1 MIAVPPRLPA
11 ITRALLAGAALG
23 LAHGQAADLPVRTA
37 APPAVPNSECMDCHE
52 GEFKA
57 PRKNLPPVW
66 IGVRPELFA
75 KSVHG
80 GLNCVDCHATLTGP
94 THDAKLP
101 PAQCAS
107 CHEAATGQFAT
118 SIHGVARPGAQP
130 VAASCTTCHG
140 NAHELLPVKHTESP
154 VAKFNLLGTCARCHE
169 GDNTRQGLKNGEAI
183 AHFRDSI
190 HGQGLYKMGLNVS
203 PSCNDCHGVHDIK
216 SVKDTAA
223 HTSRAALSQTC
234 GACHVGVEKT
244 YAASVH
250 GRLPLPAG
258 GKTAVCTDCH
268 TAHDIERPGS
278 AHFKQTIDQKCGQ
291 CHEERLA
298 NYRETYHGKAMLL
311 GKANAATDVAACYDC
326 HGHHDI
332 LKHTHPD
339 SQLAAGNI
347 VQTCARCHEGV
358 NASFAQ
364 YQPHADHTDGENYPA
379 LHWAYLAMT
388 SLLVSVFAF
397 FGVHTLLWV
406 TRFVLTYVR
415 DPAGFRAARAAL
427 HDDTETYR
435 RFSPYERFLH
445 MLVVTSFLILV
456 LTGMPLKFYYTEW
469 ARLLFNLLGGP
480 EAARVLHHL
489 AALVTFLYFALHLSS
504 LARSLWRHRGGLRN
518 PATGRLEPGRL
529 WAAVFGPDSLVPSL
543 QDWRDFSAHLK
554 WFFGRGPKPAWDR
567 WTYWERFDYLAVFW
581 GVAIIGL
588 SGLMLWF
595 PRFFTTF
602 LPGWTINLAVVIH
615 SDEALL
621 AAGFIFTFHF
631 FNTHF
636 RLDKFPMDT
645 VIFSGHISKAE
656 MLTER
661 RRWYDRLVAS
671 GKLEQHRVI
680 HSDWA
685 ERRTLYRTLGFTFVG
700 IGLLL
705 LGLMIYALLSRLGY

>member
-1 MIAVPPRLPA
+1 MNAVPSCVPA
-11 ITRALLAGAALG
+11 LFRALLAGSALG
-23 LAHGQAADLPVRTA
+23 LAPAPATGLPAGLAAK
-37 APPAVPNSECMDCHE
+37 PAVANAECMDCHE
-52 GEFKA
+52 AEFKA
-57 PRKNLPPVW
+57 PRKGLPPAW

-80 GLNCVDCHATLTGP
+80 RLNCADCHATITETP
-94 THDAKLP
+94 HASKLP
-101 PAQCAS
+101 PARCAS
-107 CHEAATGQFAT
+107 CHEAATRQFGA
-118 SIHGVARPGAQP
+118 SIHGVARPGGQA
-130 VAASCTTCHG
+130 VAADCAACHG
-140 NAHELLPVKHTESP
+140 NAHELLPVKHTDSP
-154 VAKFNLLGTCARCHE
+154 VAKFNLLGTCAACHE
-169 GDNTRQGLKNGEAI
+169 GDNTRQGLKNGDAI

-216 SVKDTAA
+216 SIKDTAA

-234 GACHVGVEKT
+234 GACHVGVGKT

-250 GRLPLPAG
+250 GQPALQAG

-291 CHEERLA
+291 CHAERLA

-326 HGHHDI
+326 HGHHGI
-332 LKHTHPD
+332 LKHTDPG
-339 SQLAAGNI
+339 SRLSAANI
-347 VQTCARCHEGV
+347 VQTCASCHQGV

-364 YQPHADHTDGENYPA
+364 YQPHADPTDGVNYPA
-379 LHWAYLAMT
+379 LHRTYLAMT

-406 TRFVLTYVR
+406 ARFALTYCR

-427 HDDTETYR
+427 HDETETYR
-435 RFSPYERFLH
+435 RFDPYERFLH
-445 MLVVTSFLILV
+445 MLVVTSFLALV
-456 LTGMPLKFYYTEW
+456 LTGMPLKFYYTDW

-480 EAARVLHHL
+480 EAARLLHHL
-489 AALVTFLYFALHLSS
+489 AALVTFLYFGLHLSS
-504 LARSLWRHRGGLRN
+504 LARNLWRRRGGLRN
-518 PATGRLEPGRL
+518 PATGRLEFGRL
-529 WAAVFGPDSLVPSL
+529 WAAVFGPDSLVPSF
-543 QDWRDFSAHLK
+543 QDLRDFLAHMK
-554 WFFGRGPKPAWDR
+554 WFLGRGPRPSWDR

-631 FNTHF
+631 FNTHM

-661 RRWYDRLVAS
+661 RRWHDRLVAS

-685 ERRTLYRTLGFTFVG
+685 ERRTLFRTLGFIFVG

-705 LGLMIYALLSRLGY
+705 LGLMVYALLSRLGH